1 MPMTEILAGVTGL
14 LLVLVVGAL
23 FGRLHGTDN
32 APIKPIG
39 DRVAC
44 GLLALPLISIA
55 VRLAFPSAHI
65 AWVLAAPLP
74 LAVYALLLAGTDLGW
89 AISKKHF
96 STALIVGIGIIYAL
110 MVASVWA
117 FGI

>member
-1 MPMTEILAGVTGL
+1 MKEELAGVAAL
-14 LLVLVVGAL
+14 LLVLIVGAL
-23 FGRLHGTDN
+23 FGRLHSSDAGT
-32 APIKPIG
+32 IKPIG

-65 AWVLAAPLP
+65 AWVLVAPAP
-74 LAVYALLLAGTDLGW
+74 LAVYVVLLAGTDLGW
-89 AISKKHF
+89 AVSKKHF
-96 STALIVGIGIIYAL
+96 NTALVLGIGAL
-110 MVASVWA
+110 YVLMAASVLA